1 MIVLQEVGQSTR
13 SHQDLH
19 HFTMFLLLVLAVTV
33 SPSLGVDLEKLFRD
47 KISDARC
54 FSQCQQAQTAED
66 QDQCFVICKTL
77 EDHLQEDL
85 CSLTAVCTGGCKVAC
100 DAALRRTLPRE
111 EPQSQFQAVSLQ
123 QCELTWDLENNSQ
136 EVVFM
141 VAGRDQGGMWNLM
154 KNHITSQH
162 TVLTA
167 RQAAKFVELQLFAIS
182 AGQVAAVSLD
192 ISNNHCHHTVPVSR
206 QWREDQDTL
215 SEEQTIQNNTSIIAT
230 TVLSVLAVF
239 AFMISVSLV
248 IVRWRNSRLA
258 PGEDHCN
265 DIPELPYSVP
275 GRALQTSRD
284 NSSVASDQ
292 PSSDYEVVQI
302 NFGRERNSS

>member
-1 MIVLQEVGQSTR
+1 MMVLQEVDQSTR
-13 SHQDLH
+13 RHQHRHNLR
-19 HFTMFLLLVLAVTV
+19 MFLLLVL
-33 SPSLGVDLEKLFRD
+33 SLSLSSSLALDLEKLFRD

-54 FSQCQQAQTAED
+54 FSQCQRAQTPED

-154 KNHITSQH
+154 KNHITSQQ

-167 RQAAKFVELQLFAIS
+167 GQELQLFNLHFCPDY
-182 AGQVAAVSLD
+182 VK
-192 ISNNHCHHTVPVSR
+192 T
-206 QWREDQDTL
+206 
-215 SEEQTIQNNTSIIAT
+215 TI
-230 TVLSVLAVF
+230 
-239 AFMISVSLV
+239 
-248 IVRWRNSRLA
+248 
-258 PGEDHCN
+258 H
-265 DIPELPYSVP
+265 
-275 GRALQTSRD
+275 
-284 NSSVASDQ
+284 
-292 PSSDYEVVQI
+292 
-302 NFGRERNSS
+302 

>member
-1 MIVLQEVGQSTR
+1 MMYPQHRWSTR
-13 SHQDLH
+13 YYRIETIPTAS
-19 HFTMFLLLVLAVTV
+19 LAVN
-33 SPSLGVDLEKLFRD
+33 LEKLFQA

-54 FSQCQQAQTAED
+54 FSQCQRAETAED

-136 EVVFM
+136 QVVFM

-162 TVLTA
+162 TILTA
-167 RQAAKFVELQLFAIS
+167 RQAAKFVELQVFAIS

-215 SEEQTIQNNTSIIAT
+215 SEEQIIQDNTSIVAT
-230 TVLSVLAVF
+230 TLLSVLAVF
-239 AFMISVSLV
+239 AFMISEGL
-248 IVRWRNSRLA
+248 IMLRWRNSR
-258 PGEDHCN
+258 PGHGEDHYE
-265 DIPELPYSVP
+265 DIPELPYSIP
-275 GRALQTSRD
+275 GRALQTSSH
-284 NSSVASDQ
+284 NSSVA
-292 PSSDYEVVQI
+292 SSDYEVVQI
-302 NFGRERNSS
+302 NIGIEANNYI

>member
-1 MIVLQEVGQSTR
+1 MKVLQEVVQSTR
-13 SHQDLH
+13 SHQNRH

-33 SPSLGVDLEKLFRD
+33 SPSLGLDLEKLFRD

-100 DAALRRTLPRE
+100 DAALRRTLPSE
-111 EPQSQFQAVSLQ
+111 EPQSQFQGVSLQ
-123 QCELTWDLENNSQ
+123 QCELTWELENNSE

-206 QWREDQDTL
+206 QWKEDQDTL
-215 SEEQTIQNNTSIIAT
+215 SEEQTIQNNTSIVAT

-239 AFMISVSLV
+239 AFMISVGLV
-248 IVRWRNSRLA
+248 MLRWRNSRPA
-258 PGEDHCN
+258 GGEDN
-265 DIPELPYSVP
+265 YDDIPELPYTVP
-275 GRALQTSRD
+275 VRALQNSTD
-284 NSSVASDQ
+284 NSSAASDQ

-302 NFGRERNSS
+302 NLGL